1 MNDLFE
7 SLNKQYSILPDI
19 IEKESKKK
27 ISQMRDMFNRKKDE
41 LLETATEEQKAA
53 ISLIDF
59 GKKSIEESAKSLGQL
74 MNTVRDSA
82 NKVAEDFEGLMKDL
96 KDIEYKK
103 KFQTLYDVAWN
114 EELFKSDYIS
124 GYVPQ
129 IPKIK
134 ISAFPTDPN
143 ELVGFLHQTTVLEG
157 NPWDEYKPLDS
168 AIMWEEKDYN
178 GQPEYEYNKVYTSE
192 AGHQTITD
200 DTPGNERIQWTHGTT
215 GTYEEWN
222 AGGDRN
228 CKITG
233 TSRDTVEGHRLIKTA
248 ADYKSSTMGNEQ
260 SYVLGNKVCA
270 VEGSEKYDLTGDR
283 VVYIAG
289 GDTITIVKDQSEEI
303 QGNRKLL
310 IKGNWD
316 IEVQGNVNL
325 TVNGNVTST
334 IKGTSHST
342 VEGDATLIANSNLVQ
357 KVAGDW
363 NVEVG
368 GNISQVA
375 GGQIYLDGTR
385 IDLG

>member
-7 SLNKQYSILPDI
+7 SLNKQYGILPDI

-157 NPWDEYKPLDS
+157 NPWDEYKPVDS

-192 AGHQTITD
+192 AGHQTIID
-200 DTPGNERIQWTHGTT
+200 DTPGNERLQWTHGQT

-222 AGGDRN
+222 ASGDRN

-248 ADYKSSTMGNEQ
+248 ADFKSSTMGNEQ
-260 SYVLGNKVCA
+260 SYVLGN
-270 VEGSEKYDLTGDR
+270 R
-283 VVYIAG
+283 VVAV
-289 GDTITIVKDQSEEI
+289 D
-303 QGNRKLL
+303 GNDSLTVT
-310 IKGNWD
+310 GNGT
-316 IEVQGNVNL
+316 VY
-325 TVNGNVTST
+325 VNGNVNV
-334 IKGTSHST
+334 III
-342 VEGDATLIANSNLVQ
+342 GDASVHVHGETLAILEKDATIMCNDNADISVAHKATVNAENIDVTAKQTMNLNATDININASNNAIVSGGALAQ
-357 KVAGDW
+357 LT
-363 NVEVG
+363 G
-368 GNISQVA
+368 GNTIV
-375 GGQIYLDGTR
+375 G
-385 IDLG
+385 

>member
-1 MNDLFE
+1 MLDEFT
-7 SLNKQYSILPDI
+7 SLNKKWSILPDI
-19 IEKESKKK
+19 AVKKTKEQISQIKDMFDKKK
-27 ISQMRDMFNRKKDE
+27 EE
-41 LLETATEEQKAA
+41 LLKQATEEQKAA
-53 ISLIDF
+53 IAAIDF
-59 GKKSIEESAKSLGQL
+59 GKSSLEEASKSLAEM
-74 MNTVRDSA
+74 MNTVRESA
-82 NKVAEDFEGLMKDL
+82 DKVAEDFESVI
-96 KDIEYKK
+96 KDISSFEYKK
-103 KFQTLYDVAWN
+103 KFQTLYDAAWAD
-114 EELFKSDYIS
+114 ELVNSDIIPGYI
-124 GYVPQ
+124 PK

-134 ISAFPTDPN
+134 ISAFPSDPN
-143 ELVGFLHQTTVLEG
+143 ELLGFLHQTTILDGE
-157 NPWDEYKPLDS
+157 PWDEYKPLDS
-168 AIMWEEKDYN
+168 AVMWEEKEYN
-178 GQPEYEYNKVYTSE
+178 GQPEYEYNKVYTTE
-192 AGHQTITD
+192 AGHQTIMD
-200 DTPGNERIQWTHGTT
+200 DTPGHERIQWTHGQT

-222 AGGDRN
+222 SSGDRN

-233 TSRDTVEGHRLIKTA
+233 TSRDTVDGHRLIKTA
-248 ADYKSSTMGNEQ
+248 ADYKSSTMGDEQ

-363 NVEVG
+363 DVTVG
-368 GNISQVA
+368 GNINHLA
-375 GGQIYLDGTR
+375 GGNIRLDAVR